1 VLRPRA
7 CTSTAGGGCRAACGR
22 GTLNLFDYI
31 KLCRDHY
38 EKVGFGAD
46 YVDRLFR

>member
-1 VLRPRA
+1 V
-7 CTSTAGGGCRAACGR
+7 
-22 GTLNLFDYI
+22 FDYI

-38 EKVGFGAD
+38 EKVGIGAE